1 MLNGK
6 KWQSFITSNL
16 DHSYV
21 LSTSK
26 KDTPWPHGEYVCTW
40 TYLLLTLLHR
50 IEDYFLGHSIWDDT
64 ISLIFAPQRS
74 GFVTLPDSER
84 PTDRLP
90 PKQHSLWKP
99 RGNQPGI
106 SESFTLPLLGCLLFA
121 KSSFPILLA
130 RGTCTVGVKLLVSRR
145 PVPPPL
151 TSPPS
156 NAHCK
161 SVNGFKT

>member
-99 RGNQPGI
+99 RGKSARHFRVIHTPTTGLFVVCKELFSYPTGQRHLYCGSQTSRLQKAGTATANQP
-106 SESFTLPLLGCLLFA
+106 SEQRTL
-121 KSSFPILLA
+121 
-130 RGTCTVGVKLLVSRR
+130 
-145 PVPPPL
+145 
-151 TSPPS
+151 
-156 NAHCK
+156 
-161 SVNGFKT
+161 